1 MRISRMLM
9 PFASLAV
16 AIALSFF
23 AAPSPNFD
31 YGEPVTAVSWQAPDL
46 GLPVLYLVE
55 HSAIV
60 ADASAIRTPADAHKA
75 AYIRA
80 NNPLAAWRTAA
91 DVTFNHIDPHIAA
104 G

>member
-9 PFASLAV
+9 PFACLAT

-23 AAPSPNFD
+23 AAPSANFD
-31 YGEPVTAVSWQAPDL
+31 YGERYSAVSWQAPDL
-46 GLPVLYLVE
+46 SSVVVYIVD
-55 HSAIV
+55 HVAIV
-60 ADASAIRTPADAHKA
+60 ADASAIRTPTDAHKA

-80 NNPLAAWRTAA
+80 NNPLATWRTAA